1 MVNVGNSFYLHV
13 NTFKGVVFD
22 VRTKKHIRTIRRW
35 SGQVTKDGRL
45 GLYAPSRGGL
55 ELVKHLF
62 SYQFLSFYFKRLF
75 LLD

>member
-1 MVNVGNSFYLHV
+1 MVETYFIRKFISL
-13 NTFKGVVFD
+13 KGVVFD

-55 ELVKHLF
+55 ELVKRITF
-62 SYQFLSFYFKRLF
+62 IFF
-75 LLD
+75 

>member
-1 MVNVGNSFYLHV
+1 MKHNVETYFIRKFISF
-13 NTFKGVVFD
+13 KIGVVFD

-55 ELVKHLF
+55 ELVKIITF
-62 SYQFLSFYFKRLF
+62 IFFKF
-75 LLD
+75 ITFFF

>member
-1 MVNVGNSFYLHV
+1 L
-13 NTFKGVVFD
+13 KGVVFD

-55 ELVKHLF
+55 ELVNKLF
-62 SYQFLSFYFKRLF
+62 SYQFWSFNLKKIKIKIF
-75 LLD
+75 